1 MNVRSD
7 AILINQCDHFAYE
20 EIRRDGCSIRAY
32 SLKERGGTEPEQQLL
47 RADQDICLFADEDI
61 IYDETYPEKVS
72 ESLPAIPEADMLLFN
87 AWRYAR
93 QDLTYHTDAYG
104 RVGR

>member
-20 EIRRDGCSIRAY
+20 EIRRDGCSIRG
-32 SLKERGGTEPEQQLL
+32 LQPERAGGGTEPEQQLL

-61 IYDETYPEKVS
+61 IYDETYPEKRFR
-72 ESLPAIPEADMLLFN
+72 EFARHPEADMLLFN

-93 QDLTYHTDAYG
+93 QDSSSIIRMLMAE
-104 RVGR
+104 